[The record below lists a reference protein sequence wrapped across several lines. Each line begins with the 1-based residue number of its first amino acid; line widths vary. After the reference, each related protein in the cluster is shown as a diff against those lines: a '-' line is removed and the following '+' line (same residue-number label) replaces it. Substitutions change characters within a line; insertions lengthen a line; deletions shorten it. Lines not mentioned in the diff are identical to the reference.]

1 MNIFTFSTGIANSIG
16 LLSCVIMAPFAKKSI
31 KVTGDV
37 NMVLLCSMVVG
48 FELILY
54 AFITYVIM
62 DHNNDMEKILRD
74 LIALYRIVAMI
85 NFPFYFRLSPPYHV
99 YVISLLTFLLLQYN
113 WISCIQYS
121 YRVAP
126 PTLVATVIALNSC
139 FQNMLGNLNK

>member
-1 MNIFTFSTGIANSIG
+1 
-16 LLSCVIMAPFAKKSI
+16 
-31 KVTGDV
+31 
-37 NMVLLCSMVVG
+37 MVLLCSLVVG
-48 FELILY
+48 FELVLY
-54 AFITYVIM
+54 AFIKYVIM
-62 DHNNDMEKILRD
+62 DHNHDIGEILGHF
-74 LIALYRIVAMI
+74 IFLYRIVAII

-99 YVISLLTFLLLQYN
+99 YVISFLTFLLLQYN

>member
-1 MNIFTFSTGIANSIG
+1 M
-16 LLSCVIMAPFAKKSI
+16 M
-31 KVTGDV
+31 
-37 NMVLLCSMVVG
+37 
-48 FELILY
+48 
-54 AFITYVIM
+54 
-62 DHNNDMEKILRD
+62 
-74 LIALYRIVAMI
+74 

-139 FQNMLGNLNK
+139 FQNMLGNLKKVKTDNVTQNITFENVICLRV

>member
-1 MNIFTFSTGIANSIG
+1 MIY
-16 LLSCVIMAPFAKKSI
+16 KKI
-31 KVTGDV
+31 IQGR
-37 NMVLLCSMVVG
+37 
-48 FELILY
+48 
-54 AFITYVIM
+54 FIQ
-62 DHNNDMEKILRD
+62 DCCND
-74 LIALYRIVAMI
+74 Y
-85 NFPFYFRLSPPYHV
+85 FPFYFRLSPPYHV

>member
-1 MNIFTFSTGIANSIG
+1 MNVFTFSTGIANSIG

-62 DHNNDMEKILRD
+62 DHHNDIEKN
-74 LIALYRIVAMI
+74 LI
-85 NFPFYFRLSPPYHV
+85 
-99 YVISLLTFLLLQYN
+99 
-113 WISCIQYS
+113 
-121 YRVAP
+121 
-126 PTLVATVIALNSC
+126 
-139 FQNMLGNLNK
+139 